1 MSASDFYP
9 YTLVEYSDQ
18 YKDQLIDLLARIY
31 AEYDQVVELETLD
44 SDLLEIK
51 EQYCKPSCFKLV
63 LDGDNVI
70 ASVAV
75 KIALGKIELKRVFVD
90 PAYRQQGL
98 GIKLSDYAFV
108 YAKEQGCEYI
118 DIWSDTLFT
127 KAHQLY
133 TKLGAEKL
141 NETRSLGGANDI
153 EEQHFRK
160 DLS

>member
-9 YTLVEYSDQ
+9 YALVEYSDQ
-18 YKDQLIDLLARIY
+18 YQDQLIDMLARIY
-31 AEYDQVVELETLD
+31 AEYDQVIELETLD

-51 EQYCKPSCFKLV
+51 TQYNSPSCFKLL
-63 LDGDNVI
+63 LDDGKLV
-70 ASVAV
+70 ASMAV

-90 PAYRQQGL
+90 PGYRLQGL
-98 GIKLSDYAFV
+98 GVKLSDWAFV

-133 TKLGAEKL
+133 QKMGAEKL
-141 NETRSLGGANDI
+141 DETRNLGGVNDI

-160 DLS
+160 ELN